1 MAHALQTISWAKQD
15 SGETDWSDRVIR
27 GTNIERA
34 RDFVVAEAPQMRDLM
49 STVERIAQFR
59 TTVLI
64 SGESGS
70 GKDVIA
76 RAIHVS
82 GPFRNNPFVT
92 VNCGAIPATLF
103 ESELFGHVRGAFSGA
118 TKDKAGFF
126 DEARNGTLVLDEI
139 GECPANAQ
147 AKLLRVLQEG
157 LYRKVGALEECKT
170 NARIIATTSQDIEE
184 NVRLGLFRE
193 DLFYRLNIMPLHV
206 SPLRERRADI
216 LPLVNHFLL
225 EAGVESGLGSVAAGD
240 IERLLAYEWPGN
252 VRELQNIV
260 ERSVIMT
267 GGQHIDVPRR
277 AELNDNR
284 QDGVTLKL
292 SEDEVSIKRALAQII
307 PELESELIR
316 RALKLTGNNRTRAAK
331 LLEISH
337 RSLLYKL
344 KSYNCG

>member
-1 MAHALQTISWAKQD
+1 
-15 SGETDWSDRVIR
+15 
-27 GTNIERA
+27 
-34 RDFVVAEAPQMRDLM
+34 MRDLM
-49 STVERIAQFR
+49 SKVERIAQFR

-76 RAIHVS
+76 RALHVS
-82 GPFRNNPFVT
+82 GPYRNNPFVS
-92 VNCGAIPATLF
+92 VNCGAIPSTLF

-118 TKDKAGFF
+118 TRDKAGFF

-139 GECPANAQ
+139 GECPLSAQ

-157 LYRKVGALEECKT
+157 LYRKVGALAECRT
-170 NARIIATTSQDIEE
+170 DARIISTTSKDLEADVQEG
-184 NVRLGLFRE
+184 RFRE
-193 DLFYRLNIMPLHV
+193 DLYYRLNIMPLHV
-206 SPLRERRADI
+206 APLRERHADI
-216 LPLVNHFLL
+216 LPLANHFLL
-225 EAGVESGLGSVAAGD
+225 EAGIDSGLASVAASD
-240 IERLLAYEWPGN
+240 IERLIAYEWPGN

-267 GGQHIDVPRR
+267 GGQHIDIPHKADLARN
-277 AELNDNR
+277 A
-284 QDGVTLKL
+284 QDGVTLRL
-292 SEDEVSIKRALAQII
+292 AEDEVSIKRALAQII

-316 RALKLTGNNRTRAAK
+316 RALRLTGNNRTRAAK